1 MSTVPRLVARRLAIF
16 LAVVGSPALAACSIA
31 QPPGIAASLARPQAI
46 GAVTIVPAE
55 EAQAGRAAFAQ
66 ALASAFEKRGIA
78 VGEDAGFI
86 VDLSIAAAGGEV
98 LLALDQGGGKDAA
111 VLTLA
116 NPTNSSLFDRCAKE
130 RVRASIAVF
139 ARDSGSL
146 VGKSDAQAIQ
156 CRGDAMPLEALAE
169 LLLDDVLA
177 PPPVSG

>member
-1 MSTVPRLVARRLAIF
+1 MSTVPSLPTRRLVNF
-16 LAVVGSPALAACSIA
+16 LGVGGALALAACSVD
-31 QPPGIAASLARPQAI
+31 QPPGIAASLSRPQAI
-46 GAVTIVPAE
+46 GAVTIVAAE
-55 EAQAGRAAFAQ
+55 EAQAGRADFAQ

-116 NPTNSSLFDRCAKE
+116 NPTRSGLFDRCAKE

-139 ARDSGSL
+139 ARDSGNL

-156 CRGDAMPLEALAE
+156 CKGDAMPLEALAD

-177 PPPVSG
+177 APPVSG